1 MYIFVEIK
9 VKNIIN
15 LKRYTHINNEYMF
28 NRIGDIYML
37 PPSVKKRKNR
47 QFTTERQKKTDRKE

>member
-1 MYIFVEIK
+1 MFIFVEIK

-37 PPSVKKRKNR
+37 PPSVKKEK
-47 QFTTERQKKTDRKE
+47 QTIHD